1 MKAIDKLV
9 GIFSKID
16 DIKPISIGVPADV
29 LDDTFLG
36 LYGQKELSVYA
47 EGKEVDTI
55 AKELA
60 YMFVDKW
67 NRIFNLEYAEKVNYG
82 GYSETITETIKDD
95 GANGNDETET
105 EINKVSAFN
114 DDDFVNK
121 DNATTERKNTGTT
134 TNNRTREYTRQG
146 YNDNQTEKIKNYLDL
161 LQDNLINDIIY
172 RDVSR
177 VTLSRIVSTC

>member
-1 MKAIDKLV
+1 MKAIDKLA

-16 DIKPISIGVPADV
+16 AIKPISIGVPANV

-36 LYGQKELSVYA
+36 LYGQKDLSVYA
-47 EGKEVDTI
+47 EGEEVDVL

-82 GYSETITETIKDD
+82 GYSETITETVKDD
-95 GANGNDETET
+95 GTNGNDETET

-114 DDDFVNK
+114 DEDFVNK
-121 DNATTERKNTGTT
+121 DNATTERKTSGTT

-146 YNDNQTEKIKNYLDL
+146 YNDKQITNMKSYIDL